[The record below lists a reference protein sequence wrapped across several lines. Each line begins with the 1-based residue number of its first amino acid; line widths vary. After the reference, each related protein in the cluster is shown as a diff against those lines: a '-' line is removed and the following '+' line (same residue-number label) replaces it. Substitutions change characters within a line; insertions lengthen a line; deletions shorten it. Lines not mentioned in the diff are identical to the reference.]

1 MKKLILIALTVVMG
15 TVQQARSEAFNAEKF
30 AREYFAAWTAT
41 QMPAATK
48 EDLEHYLSFL
58 VEDVGHQHL
67 PYDNDDSRH
76 PDGKQSIR
84 EGMTHYLGKHI
95 EYEAQLLSI
104 SYGLNA
110 VAVQFNVSAKGKRG
124 PDEPIESMNYNTMEV
139 LEIEDGKVSMIRK
152 YN

>member
-1 MKKLILIALTVVMG
+1 MHCAPNAT
-15 TVQQARSEAFNAEKF
+15 RSIDEKTDLHSTNSHDGHRATSSF
-30 AREYFAAWTAT
+30 WTAT
-41 QMPAATK
+41 QKPSATK

-67 PYDNDDSRH
+67 PYDSDDSRH

-95 EYEAQLLSI
+95 EYEAELMNI

-110 VAVQFNVSAKGKRG
+110 VAIQFHVSAKGKRG
-124 PDEPIESMNYNTMEV
+124 PDHPIESMSYNTMEV
-139 LEIEDGKVSMIRK
+139 LEIESGKVSLIRK